1 MTTAPDAFLADAEA
15 LGVVFDSG
23 DLDRLVRF
31 LDLLYEA
38 NARMNLTGVR
48 DPEEAWSKHILDS
61 LTLVPW
67 VHTVGDTVRAE
78 GREPRVID
86 VGSGGGLPGL
96 VLACVNPELEI
107 TLVESTG
114 KKARFLEET
123 AAALDLKAVRVLAE
137 RAEVVGRDPEHRET
151 YDLVTSRAVGPL
163 NVLTEYLAP
172 LVRVDGTILATKG
185 ARADEE
191 ILEAKQALYH
201 LHLEVVEV
209 RPTPTGRIVVL
220 AKKREL
226 PRAYPRAV
234 GEPKR
239 KPLA

>member
-15 LGVVFDSG
+15 LGVVFDTG
-23 DLDRLVRF
+23 DLDRLARF

-48 DPEEAWSKHILDS
+48 DPAEAWSRHVLDS

-67 VHTVGDTVRAE
+67 LQTVSEAALAD

-96 VLACVNPELEI
+96 VLACVNPELKI
-107 TLVESTG
+107 ALVEATG

-123 AAALDLKAVRVLAE
+123 AAALGLNAVRVLAE
-137 RAEVVGRDPEHRET
+137 RAEVVGRDPRHREA

-163 NVLTEYLAP
+163 NVLVEYLAP
-172 LVRVDGTILATKG
+172 LARLDATILATKG
-185 ARADEE
+185 AKADDE
-191 ILEAKQALYH
+191 ILEAKQAIYH

-220 AKKREL
+220 AKKRAV

-239 KPLA
+239 KPLT